1 MATARLEGGEAQGS
15 APKRYGE
22 RENPNGLEQPA
33 PAPTPRLLT
42 SKIRATGKTPKHQ
55 VSVPRAVI
63 KLQSN
68 LTMVASPKA
77 SSSRKGMRHGQ
88 TTRLGHTYLA
98 PAA

>member
-1 MATARLEGGEAQGS
+1 M
-15 APKRYGE
+15 
-22 RENPNGLEQPA
+22 GLEQPA

-42 SKIRATGKTPKHQ
+42 GKIRATGETPKHQ